1 MKKFLIATVAGT
13 VTMLV
18 LAGLFHGILVGDL
31 LKQLMS
37 EFPNSQQPP
46 PMLAIGMA
54 VLISGIMAHMY
65 PKGYEGGS
73 PFTEGFKFGAPI
85 GLIMVLPLNLVL
97 VGALG
102 ADSTFSMLDIP
113 WHLIEQGVT
122 GGVIGLV
129 YSKVS

>member
-1 MKKFLIATVAGT
+1 
-13 VTMLV
+13 MLV
-18 LAGLFHGILVGDL
+18 LAGIFHGILVADL
-31 LKQLMS
+31 LAELMS

-46 PMLAIGMA
+46 PALAAGMA
-54 VLISGIMAHMY
+54 VLIAGIMAYMY

-73 PFTEGFKFGAPI
+73 HFMEGFKFGAPI

-102 ADSTFSMLDIP
+102 ADPSFSMLDIP
-113 WHLIEQGVT
+113 WHLIEQGLV

-129 YSKVS
+129 YGKLGD